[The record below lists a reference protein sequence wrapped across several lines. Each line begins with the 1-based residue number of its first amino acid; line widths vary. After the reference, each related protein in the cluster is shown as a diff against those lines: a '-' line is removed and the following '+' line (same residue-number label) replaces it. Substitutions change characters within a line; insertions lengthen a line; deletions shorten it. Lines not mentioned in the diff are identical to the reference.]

1 MGDRLNQTKFGV
13 RNAINSISWAHK
25 FVNKSK
31 VLCSMQRLAY
41 DMIGGTTEHTIGW
54 KAIRFSRESLEFMP
68 ILFPC
73 AKYIVNWRKN
83 ITAQMQSG
91 WYATTNQELYL
102 PERTDELKTWSRRH
116 KGNAFELPLHKFSID
131 KFNEMASWL
140 GYRCKYN
147 GVTHHNNH
155 GYSRGDD
162 IS

>member
-1 MGDRLNQTKFGV
+1 MLNALPGVYIAGENAGQWITLSNMYDRLNQTKFGV

-73 AKYIVNWRKN
+73 AKYILNWRKN

-91 WYATTNQELYL
+91 W
-102 PERTDELKTWSRRH
+102 
-116 KGNAFELPLHKFSID
+116 
-131 KFNEMASWL
+131 
-140 GYRCKYN
+140 
-147 GVTHHNNH
+147 
-155 GYSRGDD
+155 
-162 IS
+162 